1 LVFNVFYTGNPTWLC
16 GYISIIARDS
26 TCQYNASISPVEPL
40 GFQWRFRV
48 RVFRLLFGFILDF
61 SRREA
66 CFCVFHSVFAVFG
79 EFFYV
84 FLSDCF
90 IRLYWVVYVRAMA
103 PRVRIED
110 TLPSGEKIVITIE
123 GSNLSEKRV
132 LQVLELLKIMTAAEE
147 RREVATSLKEEIW
160 RVIEEEYGDGT
171 WFTLRDAY
179 DAVRAR
185 LGDVKIT
192 LMGSYLSRYVAE
204 GRLIKKGSKPR
215 TEYRVRLVY
224 ARKR

>member
-1 LVFNVFYTGNPTWLC
+1 
-16 GYISIIARDS
+16 
-26 TCQYNASISPVEPL
+26 
-40 GFQWRFRV
+40 
-48 RVFRLLFGFILDF
+48 
-61 SRREA
+61 
-66 CFCVFHSVFAVFG
+66 
-79 EFFYV
+79 
-84 FLSDCF
+84 
-90 IRLYWVVYVRAMA
+90 MA

-110 TLPSGEKIVITIE
+110 KLPSGEKIVITIE

-147 RREVATSLKEEIW
+147 RREATISLKDEIW

-179 DAVRAR
+179 DVVRAR